1 MNTRTTLY
9 HIIYD
14 FERNYLSHAQFLVF
28 FFGGVVFLGSPTS
41 IPLHE
46 MQDCHAGPMRFL
58 AAKAGNSQVAERLIC
73 KQRMI
78 DLLEPEQVR
87 SPNHDAVNLLNSFIG
102 FKQGE
107 GRGGKCRKEKGT
119 EEKDIQQN
127 AVRIEAQ
134 SIGTSLKPRKTD
146 T

>member
-14 FERNYLSHAQFLVF
+14 FERNYISHAQFLF

-58 AAKAGNSQVAERLIC
+58 AAKAGREQSSGRKV
-73 KQRMI
+73 
-78 DLLEPEQVR
+78 DLQTT
-87 SPNHDAVNLLNSFIG
+87 ND
-102 FKQGE
+102 
-107 GRGGKCRKEKGT
+107 
-119 EEKDIQQN
+119 
-127 AVRIEAQ
+127 
-134 SIGTSLKPRKTD
+134 
-146 T
+146 